1 MQKKMH
7 ALQTHSPTQKNKG
20 PKNEAFE
27 STLCAAGKTSGLK
40 EFLFERVMQ

>member
-1 MQKKMH
+1 MQKKN
-7 ALQTHSPTQKNKG
+7 ACAPNTFAT
-20 PKNEAFE
+20 PKKQRPQNEAFE